1 MRITKEDLEE
11 SGFDYDPE
19 LIELFSELCPKSEA
33 ELKEVLINNMA
44 KDIDIYQKYQDYYNL
59 VFAYQI
65 KLNKNKA
72 PSEEFK
78 QIISEKYGENF
89 DVMDEKE
96 EIEVVDEF
104 CMYLTESLS
113 KNDRVAFFEF
123 HLEECYVYVDEPFD
137 EDEVELYAELLG
149 LNFSEAKK
157 IAKKL
162 PEKLNRKREEWR
174 RKT

>member
-1 MRITKEDLEE
+1 M
-11 SGFDYDPE
+11 Y
-19 LIELFSELCPKSEA
+19 
-33 ELKEVLINNMA
+33 
-44 KDIDIYQKYQDYYNL
+44 
-59 VFAYQI
+59 
-65 KLNKNKA
+65 
-72 PSEEFK
+72 
-78 QIISEKYGENF
+78 
-89 DVMDEKE
+89 EKE

-123 HLEECYVYVDEPFD
+123 HLEECYVYDDEPFD